1 MNHRPTDLERAF
13 ELARS
18 GRCGRVEDLRTQ
30 LRKEGYSVDRLTG
43 RTLIKQLQAL
53 IQAGQGGNGS
63 CPLGPV
69 DAGSRSLPRPQPV
82 GLSNA
87 RFTREPAPDPDQG
100 QE

>member
-18 GRCGRVEDLRTQ
+18 GRCSRVEDLRTQ

-53 IQAGQGGNGS
+53 IQAGQGGNGP
-63 CPLGPV
+63 CPLGPA
-69 DAGSRSLPRPQPV
+69 DAGSQPRSRPV
-82 GLSNA
+82 GLPKA
-87 RFTREPAPDPDQG
+87 GFTRAPGPDQG
-100 QE
+100 RE